1 MVISHL
7 FVNNSIT
14 HKFKEITSNNI
25 ISNFFLKNNLN
36 SHSHLI
42 QPIHISAYIQLED
55 SYILCFLVSVLA
67 KKARQVNS

>member
-14 HKFKEITSNNI
+14 HIFKEITSNNI
-25 ISNFFLKNNLN
+25 ISNFFKKNNLN

-42 QPIHISAYIQLED
+42 QPIHISAYI
-55 SYILCFLVSVLA
+55 
-67 KKARQVNS
+67 